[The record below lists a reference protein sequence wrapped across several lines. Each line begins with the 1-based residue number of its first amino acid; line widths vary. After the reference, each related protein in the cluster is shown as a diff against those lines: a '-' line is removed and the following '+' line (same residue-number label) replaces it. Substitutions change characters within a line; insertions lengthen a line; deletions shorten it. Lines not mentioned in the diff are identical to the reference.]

1 MNMIRFKP
9 TCTDLNPIL
18 IKMDIKRLLFVIL
31 GTLFLG
37 VGIVGIFVP
46 ILPTTP
52 FLLLATSFYVR
63 GSEKFYN
70 WLINNRILGAYI
82 RHYIDGKG
90 MPLKVK
96 LLTIALLWTAISF
109 TLAFAVDELVGRI
122 ILMLVAIGVSVHIA
136 LIKGYKKV
144 KISTGSKKAR

>member
-1 MNMIRFKP
+1 
-9 TCTDLNPIL
+9 
-18 IKMDIKRLLFVIL
+18 MDIKRLLFVTL

-52 FLLLATSFYVR
+52 FLLLATSFYAR
-63 GSEKFYN
+63 GSDRFHR
-70 WLINNRILGAYI
+70 WLLNNKILGSYI

-96 LLTIALLWTAISF
+96 LFTITLLWIAISA
-109 TLAFAVDELVGRI
+109 TVAFAIDDLVVRVV
-122 ILMLVAIGVSVHIA
+122 LVLVAIGVSVHIA
-136 LIKGYKKV
+136 LISSDIK
-144 KISTGSKKAR
+144 RQR